1 MHTTA
6 LCPTIQHTKPPRIQY
21 EVDVC
26 FHDKQITTSMTG
38 HFKDP
43 AAAAFAAMDLIQYA
57 RDSAE
62 ANFDNISIFIKRARP

>member
-1 MHTTA
+1 MHSAA
-6 LCPTIQHTKPPRIQY
+6 LCPLMQKPLLIQY

-57 RDSAE
+57 RE
-62 ANFDNISIFIKRARP
+62 GNEQANFSNISIFIKRARP